1 MKFSQLVITPQMA
14 KNMLTR
20 NKNNRNLSMRTVENY
35 AKDMR
40 AGHWQVN
47 GESIKI
53 GKDGSLLDGQHRLS
67 AVIKSGIPVPLVLI
81 EDIDNDSFFTIDT
94 GKKRTAGQIAQIS
107 GEKNGNRVAGIA
119 RMIRLLELGKESYF
133 VSGLEIQ
140 ETIERYPLIR
150 EWAAFGVGCRILTS
164 GMIAPGI
171 LFAEIYPK
179 EKIYDFYARLNSG
192 ENIGKEN
199 PIYELRQRI
208 IGLGPTDGR
217 NSQRMRVILTIKA
230 LKAHCTGKKIKSLRW
245 RADEEFPTIP

>member
-94 GKKRTAGQIAQIS
+94 GKKRTAGQIAQLS
-107 GEKNGNRVAGIA
+107 GEKNGNRVAAIA

-150 EWAAFGVGCRILTS
+150 EWATFGIGCKILTS
-164 GMIAPGI
+164 GMISPGI

-179 EKIYDFYARLNSG
+179 EKIYDCSF
-192 ENIGKEN
+192 IF
-199 PIYELRQRI
+199 
-208 IGLGPTDGR
+208 D
-217 NSQRMRVILTIKA
+217 
-230 LKAHCTGKKIKSLRW
+230 
-245 RADEEFPTIP
+245 